1 MAHHDCG
8 GLPGTVATG
17 VLHRSLRSLAG
28 LVVGGTIACA
38 VPGGTAGATVVDPD
52 GDPTALLDEHAP
64 VLAAREQVRACGD
77 GEPFRVLGVDD
88 VLGRDDV
95 VLRDGQGRSVTS
107 APSAAEMVQLVFD
120 TTSLDDSRRDGPV
133 LCAYAQH
140 VGATLGVLREDD
152 GSVAPRTADA
162 VERIDGIDVD
172 LVGAVRTVD
181 DRAVVF
187 VAQGSHSS
195 HVDRS
200 LWLGRGA
207 SSGFGCEDATSALEV
222 IRPAADGVRRHRLRV
237 HGAAAVAARAG
248 PGPRRPGDQRP

>member
-1 MAHHDCG
+1 MW
-8 GLPGTVATG
+8 
-17 VLHRSLRSLAG
+17 RR
-28 LVVGGTIACA
+28 
-38 VPGGTAGATVVDPD
+38 
-52 GDPTALLDEHAP
+52 
-64 VLAAREQVRACGD
+64 
-77 GEPFRVLGVDD
+77 EPFRVLGVDD

-120 TTSLDDSRRDGPV
+120 TTSLDDARRDGPV
-133 LCAYAQH
+133 LYAYAQH

-187 VAQGSHSS
+187 VARGSHSP

-207 SSGFGCEDATSALEV
+207 SSGFGCEDAN
-222 IRPAADGVRRHRLRV
+222 IGPRGDPPRCRRRSPPSSSRTRCRRCCCSC
-237 HGAAAVAARAG
+237 RAG
-248 PGPRRPGDQRP
+248 SSSPR